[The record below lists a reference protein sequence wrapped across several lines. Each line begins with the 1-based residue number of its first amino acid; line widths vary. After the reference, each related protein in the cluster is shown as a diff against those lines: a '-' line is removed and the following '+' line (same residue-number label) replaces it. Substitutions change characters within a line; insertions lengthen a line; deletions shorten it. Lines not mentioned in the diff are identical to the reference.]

1 MNLDHF
7 DASVMTILLIMR
19 HLIIND
25 QEPIAKIHVS
35 QLSQIQQFLVSQ
47 KFILQRYRVQ
57 NFGSTR
63 ESLIECVASL
73 MSTVF
78 YGTVPGSAE
87 IFVDSLKSMKSRISL
102 RLKIRSIAYAA

>member
-7 DASVMTILLIMR
+7 DASVMTISLIMR

-35 QLSQIQQFLVSQ
+35 QLSQIPQFLVSQ
-47 KFILQRYRVQ
+47 KFILRYRVQ

-73 MSTVF
+73 RSTVF

-87 IFVDSLKSMKSRISL
+87 NFVDSFKSMKYRISL

>member
-35 QLSQIQQFLVSQ
+35 QLSQIPQFLVSQ
-47 KFILQRYRVQ
+47 KFILQR
-57 NFGSTR
+57 
-63 ESLIECVASL
+63 
-73 MSTVF
+73 
-78 YGTVPGSAE
+78 
-87 IFVDSLKSMKSRISL
+87 
-102 RLKIRSIAYAA
+102 